1 MMARLDLPRRIYTYL
16 REVGADSIPP
26 FPVLRGEP
34 VNMLC
39 SFVCTAHDEGTK
51 SDVI

>member
-16 REVGADSIPP
+16 REVGADSIPH

-39 SFVCTAHDEGTK
+39 SFVCTDTMRGVK
-51 SDVI
+51 VM